1 MMKRVALYSTLSML
15 AACAGSGTTPGK
27 SGTPDNEFTPAE
39 KVPAP
44 EVTMQRVTTT
54 AMHIDPQHLA
64 ARAAVPAAMLRRAQ
78 EAVEKLTAREPS
90 VANAGPAQAAKA
102 STRASSP
109 DGALY
114 AFPGM
119 GIADVDT
126 ALGGATGIT
135 PPDQGLCVGNG
146 FALEMVNSAL
156 QTYDILGG
164 PVGGP
169 VDLAAFFN
177 FPAPTSTSY
186 SFASDPKCYFDPS
199 SGRFFATIL
208 RLPVDSSTFSI
219 TGSALDI
226 AVSDTS
232 DPRGTWTIHE
242 VDLTDNGAN
251 GTPNHA
257 HCPCLGD
264 QPLIGA
270 DAHGFYVTTNEF
282 GLTSEG
288 GFNGGQIYALSKDQ
302 LMSAAQP
309 SVVHLGNLVLANGI
323 GFSIQPATSPSGLI
337 SDDGNGSEY
346 FLSSLDFTGAG
357 DNRIALWSLS
367 NTASLSGT
375 PDLKLEHAVLKTEE
389 YAFPPPASQASGPTP
404 LRDCLAAGNCPTGS
418 GLDGYT
424 ASNDIEQ
431 LDTNDD
437 RMNQAFYAAGN
448 VWAALNTAIQTP
460 GGSVR
465 SGIAMFVIEPRR
477 LSNGH
482 LGGHVTRQ
490 SYLALPDA
498 DMMFPSIAVTDE
510 GRGAMVFSL
519 SGDHDYPTSA
529 YVRIKDG
536 KLSQLVRTA
545 AAGAAPLDDYAGYQL
560 FDGQGQGPSRFG
572 DYSAALIDGSTVWMA
587 SEAVTSTCT
596 TLDCYGRDVFTNWG
610 TAVSRIDLSDD
621 LDP

>member
-1 MMKRVALYSTLSML
+1 MMKRVALYSTISLL
-15 AACAGSGTTPGK
+15 AACAGSDNPGK
-27 SGTPDNEFTPAE
+27 SGTPDDQFTPAE
-39 KVPAP
+39 TVTAP
-44 EVTMQRVTTT
+44 EVTMQTSMTT
-54 AMHIDPQHLA
+54 AMHVDPRHLA
-64 ARAAVPAAMLRRAQ
+64 ARAAVPAALLHRAQ
-78 EAVEKLTAREPS
+78 EKIEKLTEREPA

-102 STRASSP
+102 STRATSD

-119 GIADVDT
+119 GIADVDQ

-156 QTYDILGG
+156 QTYDILGQ
-164 PVGGP
+164 PDGGP

-177 FPAPTSTSY
+177 FPAPTQTSF

-208 RLPVDSSTFSI
+208 RIPVDSSTFAIS
-219 TGSALDI
+219 GSALDI

-242 VDLTDNGAN
+242 VDLTDNGQN
-251 GTPNHA
+251 STPNHA

-288 GFNGGQIYALSKDQ
+288 GFNGGQIYALPKDQ
-302 LMSAAQP
+302 LMTTAQP
-309 SVVHLGNLVLANGI
+309 NVVHLANLVLANGI
-323 GFSIQPATSPSGLI
+323 GFSIQPATSATGLI

-367 NTASLSGT
+367 NTASLAGT
-375 PDLKLEHAVLKTEE
+375 PDLKLEHAVLKSEE
-389 YAFPPPASQASGPTP
+389 YAFPPPASQPTGPTP
-404 LRDCLAAGNCPTGS
+404 LRDCLAAGTCPTGS
-418 GLDGYT
+418 GLDGLM

-437 RMNQAFYAAGN
+437 RMNQAVYAAGN

-460 GGSVR
+460 GGGVR
-465 SGIAMFVIEPRR
+465 SGIAMFVVEPRR

-482 LGGHVTRQ
+482 LGAHVTRQ
-490 SYLALPDA
+490 SYLALPDT

-519 SGDHDYPTSA
+519 AGDHDFPSSA

-536 KLSQLVRTA
+536 KLSQVVRV
-545 AAGAAPLDDYAGYQL
+545 AGAGVVPLDDSAGYQF

-572 DYSAALIDGSTVWMA
+572 DYSAALVDGSTLWMA
-587 SEAVTSTCT
+587 SESVTAGCT
-596 TLDCYGRDVFTNWG
+596 TLDCAARDVFTNWG
-610 TAVSRIDLSDD
+610 TTVSRIDLSDD
-621 LDP
+621 VDP

>member
-1 MMKRVALYSTLSML
+1 MMKRVALYSTLSLL
-15 AACAGSGTTPGK
+15 AACASGGNSGS
-27 SGTPDNEFTPAE
+27 SGTPDDEFTPAE
-39 KVPAP
+39 TVAAP
-44 EVTMQRVTTT
+44 EVTMQRVATT
-54 AMHIDPQHLA
+54 AMHVDPQHLA
-64 ARAAVPAAMLRRAQ
+64 ARAAVPAPLLHRAQ
-78 EAVEKLTAREPS
+78 ETIEKLTEREPAVS
-90 VANAGPAQAAKA
+90 NAGPAQAAKA
-102 STRASSP
+102 STRATSD

-119 GIADVDT
+119 GIADVDQ

-146 FALEMVNSAL
+146 FAVEMVNSAL

-177 FPAPTSTSY
+177 FPAPTATTF

-208 RLPVDSSTFSI
+208 RIPVDSTTFAI

-226 AVSDTS
+226 AVSDS
-232 DPRGTWTIHE
+232 NDPRGTWTIHE

-288 GFNGGQIYALSKDQ
+288 GFNGGQIYALPKDQ
-302 LMSAAQP
+302 LTTTGQLN
-309 SVVHLGNLVLANGI
+309 VVHLANLVLANGI
-323 GFSIQPATSPSGLI
+323 GFSIQPATSATGLI

-367 NTASLSGT
+367 NTASLAST
-375 PDLKLEHAVLKTEE
+375 PDLKLEHAVLKSEE
-389 YAFPPPASQASGPTP
+389 YAFPPAASQPTGPTP
-404 LRDCLAAGNCPTGS
+404 LRDCLATGTCPTGS
-418 GLDGYT
+418 GLDGLM

-431 LDTNDD
+431 LETNDD
-437 RMNQAFYAAGN
+437 RMNQAVYAAGN

-465 SGIAMFVIEPRR
+465 AGIAMFVVEPRR

-482 LGGHVTRQ
+482 LGAHVTRQ
-490 SYLALPDA
+490 SYLALPDT

-519 SGDHDYPTSA
+519 SGDHDFPSSA

-536 KLSQLVRTA
+536 KLSQVVRV
-545 AAGAAPLDDYAGYQL
+545 AGAGVVPLDDSAGYQF

-587 SEAVTSTCT
+587 SESVTSGCT
-596 TLDCYGRDVFTNWG
+596 TLDCAARDVFTNWG
-610 TAVSRIDLSDD
+610 TTVSRIDLSDD
-621 LDP
+621 VDP